1 MDYKLV
7 LYFTVL
13 LQQLLI

>member
-7 LYFTVL
+7 LPF
-13 LQQLLI
+13 